1 MARIFVDTNVL
12 FPFSVMDLM
21 LALTE
26 NAVHEVI
33 WTETLLA
40 EWERVIVRQHH
51 RSAES
56 AASITAAIREFFP
69 ESRIAAEDYA
79 SLVASMPGADPD
91 DRHHMAAAISG
102 RARMLVTWNLA
113 DFPAE
118 PLAALGLRVT
128 DPDQYLCELLDQFP
142 QEVTATVVRL
152 AGEKRRPPKTPTD
165 LANDLAKAG
174 VETFADRL
182 QATLG
187 HAG

>member
-26 NAVHEVI
+26 DAVHEVI

-79 SLVASMPGADPD
+79 SLVASDPD

-102 RARMLVTWNLA
+102 RARMLVTWNLR

-118 PLAALGLRVT
+118 PLAALGLRVV
-128 DPDQYLCELLDQFP
+128 DPDRYLCELLDQFP